1 MEPTIPYLFYFYFVK
16 ECIRGCF
23 LSLLFCVLSEVQITL
38 QNPTIL
44 WKIFNMNTLVPLFP
58 WFQMS
63 ELRQKTM
70 QILGCRKKIIKK
82 FPTLRGGRGGLGD
95 LNPSLMQHMDWE
107 LTLSLPSTDRQD
119 FSKGTWPLIGILI
132 FPELHNQGSNKQPK
146 I

>member
-1 MEPTIPYLFYFYFVK
+1 MLSDSAFL
-16 ECIRGCF
+16 CALRGPN
-23 LSLLFCVLSEVQITL
+23 ITL
-38 QNPTIL
+38 KYPTIL

-95 LNPSLMQHMDWE
+95 LNPSLMQHMD
-107 LTLSLPSTDRQD
+107 
-119 FSKGTWPLIGILI
+119 
-132 FPELHNQGSNKQPK
+132 
-146 I
+146 